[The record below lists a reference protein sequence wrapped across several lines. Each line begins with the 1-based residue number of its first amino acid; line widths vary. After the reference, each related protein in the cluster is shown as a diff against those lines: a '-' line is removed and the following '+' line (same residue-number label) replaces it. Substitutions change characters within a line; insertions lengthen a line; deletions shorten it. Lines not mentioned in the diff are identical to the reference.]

1 MTEELVSML
10 VAGILEDRLGRG
22 LDGIVV
28 SSFRYSRRSRMP
40 SFVEVGM
47 DCALVSKGSDPVF
60 LASSSA
66 SGRRD
71 REDTLRDE
79 AAVSL
84 VRKVASMDL
93 KEVLP

>member
-1 MTEELVSML
+1 MTEELISML
-10 VAGILEDRLGRG
+10 VAGILEDRLGRKLG
-22 LDGIVV
+22 GVVV
-28 SSFRYSRRSRMP
+28 SAFRYSRRKGMP
-40 SFVEVGM
+40 SLLSVRM
-47 DCALVSKGSDPVF
+47 DCAFVSKGREPVV

-71 REDTLRDE
+71 QENALRDE

-93 KEVLP
+93 EEVLP